1 MKHNDKVTCSTNGTV
16 ITDAR
21 ISIDND
27 GTPFICHNEKDCDGS
42 SADDK
47 LGYKYSWGLDRDF
60 TEKNVTNLRLAG
72 AFQKGDILTYK
83 RGGKIK
89 VLEVLGDLYF
99 MSDLDDFTKAGSAY
113 TEQEL
118 KKDGYKLVTPVKEYS
133 RDEIAKALGIDAK
146 DLKIKE

>member
-1 MKHNDKVTCSTNGTV
+1 MKHNDKVTCIISGKV

-21 ISIDND
+21 ISIDKG
-27 GTPFICHNEKDCDGS
+27 GTPYICHNEKNCDGGR
-42 SADDK
+42 ADDK
-47 LGYKYSWGLDRDF
+47 LGYKYSWGLERDF
-60 TEKNVTNLRLAG
+60 TDIGVTNLRLVT

-83 RGGKIK
+83 HLYKAK
-89 VLEVLGDLYF
+89 VLEVLGDVYF
-99 MSDLDDFTKAGSAY
+99 MSALDDFTSAGGTY

-118 KKDGYKLVTPVKEYS
+118 KKNGCKLVTPVKEYS